1 MIEYV
6 NQTATDI
13 IQRDNQLVEQIAKE
27 IMHLKTDSQKYNQ
40 MKIQGY
46 ERAKQFSKEAYYQ
59 QFCAVLENI
68 NKPE

>member
-1 MIEYV
+1 
-6 NQTATDI
+6 
-13 IQRDNQLVEQIAKE
+13 
-27 IMHLKTDSQKYNQ
+27 MHLKTDSQKYNQ